1 MKKFNWII
9 KKFDTFFQLN
19 TKKILGQASYL
30 LGGHVVSNLL
40 SFAVAVAAAHFISK
54 DTYGTYRYIL
64 SIVSFVGAFSLT
76 GLSTAIIRDV
86 ARGYD
91 NIFKTSFIRSLIWST
106 PAFILGLGTG
116 AWYLLNNNM
125 VLGLS
130 ITLGSILFPVI
141 QALLLYRSY
150 LNGKKYYRA
159 LMKSNIAYSTVTS
172 LAILATLFF
181 NPTVTTLVVV
191 YYVSNIVI
199 LFILKIVIQNKF
211 KPNEE
216 KDPENGKLEH
226 HMSLMNMLD
235 IGATQLDKI
244 ILFQIAGPIEVAR
257 YTFATM
263 LPEQLRNI
271 IKYIPTLSMPIF
283 SDLPKETAKTKGL
296 FLVKKLFLITIP
308 IVVLYI
314 LVAPFAYK
322 ILFPAYTEV
331 ILYSQ
336 VFSLILIFDGGIS
349 GAILKAQNQIK
360 NLYWVNAT
368 SNIAR
373 IILLLVFGYMWGIW
387 GVIVSRI
394 AGRIIS
400 FLIAYIL
407 VLRMK
412 TS

>member
-125 VLGLS
+125 VLGFS
-130 ITLGSILFPVI
+130 ITLGSILFPII

-191 YYVSNIVI
+191 YYVSNILI

-308 IVVLYI
+308 IVILYI

-360 NLYWVNAT
+360 DLYWVNAT

>member
-1 MKKFNWII
+1 MAKFEWVI

-30 LGGHVVSNLL
+30 LGGHVVSNIL
-40 SFAVAVAAAHFISK
+40 SFLVAVAAARFISK

-64 SIVSFVGAFSLT
+64 SIVGFVGAFSLT

-91 NIFKTSFIRSLIWST
+91 NIFKTSFIRSLVWST
-106 PAFILGLGTG
+106 PAFVMGIG
-116 AWYLLNNNM
+116 AGVWYLMHDNL
-125 VLGLS
+125 VLGFS
-130 ITLGSILFPVI
+130 IVLGSILFPVI

-150 LNGKKYYRA
+150 LNGKRYFRA
-159 LMKSNIAYSTVTS
+159 LMKSNIAYSVVTS
-172 LAILATLFF
+172 FAILATLFF
-181 NPTVTTLVVV
+181 NPSVTTLVIV

-199 LFILKIVIQNKF
+199 LFILKIIIQNKF
-211 KPNEE
+211 KPNAE

-226 HMSLMNMLD
+226 HMSLMNILD

-244 ILFQIAGPIEVAR
+244 ILFQIAGPVEVAR

-263 LPEQLRNI
+263 IPEQLRNV

-283 SDLPKETAKTKGL
+283 SELPKDTAKSKGL

-308 IVVLYI
+308 FVALYI
-314 LVAPFAYK
+314 LISPLAYK

-331 ILYSQ
+331 VLYSQ

-349 GAILKAQNQIK
+349 GAVLKAQNQIK
-360 NLYWVNAT
+360 SLYWVNIT

-373 IILLLVFGYMWGIW
+373 VILLLIFGYVWGIW
-387 GVIVSRI
+387 GVIASRI
-394 AGRIIS
+394 IGRVLS
-400 FLIAYIL
+400 FLIAYVL
-407 VLRMK
+407 VLKMK
-412 TS
+412 TN

>member
-1 MKKFNWII
+1 MEKFNWII

-30 LGGHVVSNLL
+30 LGGHAVSNLL

-64 SIVSFVGAFSLT
+64 SIVGFVGAFSMT
-76 GLSTAIIRDV
+76 GLSTAIVRDV
-86 ARGYD
+86 ARGYE
-91 NIFKTSFIRSLIWST
+91 NIFKTSFIRSLLWSIPT
-106 PAFILGLGTG
+106 FILGLGIGT
-116 AWYLLNNNM
+116 WYLIHNNL

-150 LNGKKYYRA
+150 LNGKRYFRA
-159 LMKSNIAYSTVTS
+159 LMKSNIAYSVVTS
-172 LAILATLFF
+172 FAILITLFL
-181 NPTVTTLVVV
+181 NPSVTTLVIV
-191 YYVSNIVI
+191 YFISNIII
-199 LFILKIVIQNKF
+199 LFILKIIIQNKF
-211 KPNEE
+211 KPNTE

-226 HMSLMNMLD
+226 HMSLMNILD

-263 LPEQLRNI
+263 IPEQLRNV

-283 SDLPKETAKTKGL
+283 SELPKNTAKQKGL

-308 IVVLYI
+308 FVALYI
-314 LVAPFAYK
+314 LAAPFAYK
-322 ILFPAYTEV
+322 ILFPAYVEV
-331 ILYSQ
+331 VLYSQ

-360 NLYWVNAT
+360 SLYWVNTT

-373 IILLLVFGYMWGIW
+373 IILLLVFGYIWGIW

-394 AGRIIS
+394 IGRIIS